1 MDFKLR
7 TNAKFFTNEQILD
20 DLKLAAQKAKKG
32 SISYHEYLKL
42 GTFSTKVFYNRFGSW
57 NNALKKAGL
66 SIVRESNISEK
77 MLFENLEK
85 VWRKLGR
92 QPFYGEMKKPL
103 SEYTPKPYDNRWGGW
118 MKACEAFI
126 KYKKKDPEFEKLLRP
141 QSTARTRT
149 LNEKIRLQILKR
161 DNYKCQKCGR
171 SPATHRELFLHVD
184 HIKPFSKGGG
194 NGLDNLQTLC
204 NKCNLGKNNDE
215 NL

>member
-7 TNAKFFTNEQILD
+7 TNAKFFNNEQILD
-20 DLKLAAQKAKKG
+20 DLRKVAKKL
-32 SISYHEYLKL
+32 SKDNVSFREYIKY
-42 GTFSTKVFYNRFGSW
+42 GTFSTKVFRNRFGSW
-57 NNALKKAGL
+57 NKALEKAGL
-66 SIVRESNISEK
+66 NIVREYKLQDEQ
-77 MLFENLEK
+77 LFENLEK

-92 QPFYGEMKKPL
+92 QPFYGEMKNPV
-103 SEYTPKPYDNRWGGW
+103 SEFTPKPYVARWGGW

-126 KYKKKDPEFEKLLRP
+126 KYKKKDPEFEKLLKP
-141 QSTARTRT
+141 ESTARTRT
-149 LNEKIRLQILKR
+149 LNEKIRLQVLKR

-194 NGLDNLQTLC
+194 NSLDNLQTLC

-215 NL
+215 SV